1 MRIAVPLAALAVA
14 ALPALPASADYPPT
28 DCSAY
33 LILATTSQSSGCNTI
48 GASPLVSGAD
58 HRVMTVYVQTGQVSA
73 TLGCGGDGYH
83 SYPEEKTIVVTAPW
97 SGSATVDRTSYCWM
111 SLTATVD
118 GTTAYASNDSAA
130 YLK

>member
-1 MRIAVPLAALAVA
+1 MRFAVALAALAVA
-14 ALPALPASADYPPT
+14 ALPALPAHADYPPT

-33 LILATTSQSSGCNTI
+33 LVLASASQQSGCATI

-58 HRVMTVYVQTGQVSA
+58 RRVMNVYVQTGQVSA

-97 SGSATVDRTSYCWM
+97 SGSAYVDRISYCWM
-111 SLTATVD
+111 TLTATVD
-118 GTTAYASNDSAA
+118 GTTVVATNQTGATIR
-130 YLK
+130 